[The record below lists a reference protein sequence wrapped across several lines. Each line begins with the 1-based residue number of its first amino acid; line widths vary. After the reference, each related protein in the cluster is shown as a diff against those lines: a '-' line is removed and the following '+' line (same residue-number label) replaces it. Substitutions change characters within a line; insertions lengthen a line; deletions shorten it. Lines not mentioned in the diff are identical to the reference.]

1 MVGEKGMTHRASKVV
16 LALIMGAVISA
27 CAISPAV
34 ADDSME
40 KSSASEAEKVM
51 ANFAKCVIGSKKRQ
65 EKALAYLMIPNGD
78 PRQNVEG
85 SAIAKSECAMPGS
98 QMRFQGD
105 LFAGTLYT
113 ALYRKFYVKTPPG
126 DLSAIEPAVYESEF
140 KVTTTPVG
148 TEQLALR
155 AFGDCAVLQNPAAA
169 HDFAISEMRGQN
181 EKAALPAV
189 VEATGLCVS
198 AGSTLKFSR
207 TILKGVIAESLYK
220 MRNRQAAAAATVA
233 TTAPAGAA
241 K

>member
-1 MVGEKGMTHRASKVV
+1 MTHPAYKCVV
-16 LALIMGAVISA
+16 ALILGAVFSA
-27 CAISPAV
+27 SSISPAV
-34 ADDSME
+34 AGDGME
-40 KSSASEAEKVM
+40 KSSASEAEKAM
-51 ANFAKCVIGSKKRQ
+51 AAFAKCVIDSKKRQ

-98 QMRFQGD
+98 EMRFQGD

-113 ALYRKFYVKTPPG
+113 ALYRKYYAKTFPG
-126 DLSAIEPAVYESEF
+126 DLSTIEPAVYESEF

-155 AFGDCAVLQNPAAA
+155 AFGDCAVLQNPKAA

-189 VEATGLCVS
+189 IEATGLCVS

-207 TILKGVIAESLYK
+207 TILKGIIAESLFK
-220 MRNRQAAAAATVA
+220 MRNRQAATPAPVA
-233 TTAPAGAA
+233 TTPPAGTA